1 MKLVF
6 YAFSDDGQSIS
17 ITLCHSILA
26 HSYLANVY
34 QLYNRGLDEVNSS
47 QTIEPNTQIHRKYL
61 KS

>member
-17 ITLCHSILA
+17 ITFCRSILA
-26 HSYLANVY
+26 HSYLTNVY

-47 QTIEPNTQIHRKYL
+47 INYRAEYAN
-61 KS
+61 S